1 MSQFATFI
9 FCHSN
14 SVLIKKLSHRARGCE
29 SCEFFEL
36 FSKTFMFP
44 AAAASA
50 AAAVQN
56 SSPTR
61 DIWPYLGLTCPAL
74 RLSNTRR
81 VLCSLPHVPAAGMQR
96 PPYSSLTLPQL
107 KTEMARRG
115 LVIPTPARK
124 ASLVQALDA
133 HDASRQAA
141 ASSTQTLNAHGPA
154 HSASSAVSSAH
165 AARETPDAALE
176 IDTSAFEALLDVRR
190 ALVAF
195 GKEFTSDSQAAL
207 QIVLKSEAFTTKGY
221 PALKGRELEIVK
233 HHIVRCC

>member
-1 MSQFATFI
+1 
-9 FCHSN
+9 
-14 SVLIKKLSHRARGCE
+14 
-29 SCEFFEL
+29 
-36 FSKTFMFP
+36 
-44 AAAASA
+44 
-50 AAAVQN
+50 
-56 SSPTR
+56 
-61 DIWPYLGLTCPAL
+61 
-74 RLSNTRR
+74 
-81 VLCSLPHVPAAGMQR
+81 MQR

-107 KTEMARRG
+107 KTEMAQRG

-154 HSASSAVSSAH
+154 FSASSAVSF
-165 AARETPDAALE
+165 AARQTPNAALE
-176 IDTSAFEALLDVRR
+176 IDTKRASEALLDVRR

-195 GKEFTSDSQAAL
+195 GQEFTSDSQAAL
-207 QIVLKSEAFTTKGY
+207 QIVLMSEAFATKGY

>member
-1 MSQFATFI
+1 
-9 FCHSN
+9 
-14 SVLIKKLSHRARGCE
+14 
-29 SCEFFEL
+29 
-36 FSKTFMFP
+36 
-44 AAAASA
+44 
-50 AAAVQN
+50 
-56 SSPTR
+56 
-61 DIWPYLGLTCPAL
+61 
-74 RLSNTRR
+74 
-81 VLCSLPHVPAAGMQR
+81 MQR

-107 KTEMARRG
+107 KTEMAQRG

-154 HSASSAVSSAH
+154 LSASSAVSSAL
-165 AARETPDAALE
+165 AARQTPNAALE
-176 IDTSAFEALLDVRR
+176 IDTKRASEALLDVRR
-190 ALVAF
+190 ALVEF

-207 QIVLKSEAFTTKGY
+207 QIVLMSEAFATKGY

>member
-1 MSQFATFI
+1 
-9 FCHSN
+9 
-14 SVLIKKLSHRARGCE
+14 
-29 SCEFFEL
+29 
-36 FSKTFMFP
+36 
-44 AAAASA
+44 
-50 AAAVQN
+50 
-56 SSPTR
+56 
-61 DIWPYLGLTCPAL
+61 
-74 RLSNTRR
+74 
-81 VLCSLPHVPAAGMQR
+81 MQR

-107 KTEMARRG
+107 KTEMAQRG

-154 HSASSAVSSAH
+154 LSTSSAVSL
-165 AARETPDAALE
+165 AARQTPNAALE
-176 IDTSAFEALLDVRR
+176 IDNKRASESLLDVRR

-207 QIVLKSEAFTTKGY
+207 QIVLMSEAFATKGY

-233 HHIVRCC
+233 HHIVRCCQESQRATCANARCRTH